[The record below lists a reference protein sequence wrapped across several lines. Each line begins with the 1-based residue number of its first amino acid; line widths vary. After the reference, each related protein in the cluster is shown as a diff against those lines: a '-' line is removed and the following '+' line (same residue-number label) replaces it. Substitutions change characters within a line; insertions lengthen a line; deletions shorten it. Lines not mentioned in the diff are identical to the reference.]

1 MSASHSGASPEPPS
15 REAAAR
21 GLATVG
27 YALQAASLVLG
38 ITLLVGAVI
47 VYVKRYEA
55 RGTWVESHFR
65 WQIRTF
71 WGVVIGFLLLGLTV
85 VLLTL
90 GAVDAAASGSDAGAA
105 GGVISAGTVG
115 IGGGLALFA
124 WFVYRV
130 IRGWRRLAENR
141 PV

>member
-1 MSASHSGASPEPPS
+1 MSDPQAGSGPEPTS
-15 REAAAR
+15 REAAAK

-27 YALQAASLVLG
+27 YGLQAASVVVG
-38 ITLLVGAVI
+38 ITLLVAAVI
-47 VYVKRYEA
+47 VYVKRDEA

-71 WGVVIGFLLLGLTV
+71 WGVVIGFLLLGLAV

-90 GAVDAAASGSDAGAA
+90 GAVDAAASGSDADAA
-105 GGVISAGTVG
+105 GGAISAGAVG
-115 IGGGLALFA
+115 IGGGVALFA

-130 IRGWRRLAENR
+130 IRGWKRLTENR